1 MSANGDIPSTIKV
14 VIVWLLIGTAVFL
27 GWQWYEREQLKPSI
41 VSGNGLGAES
51 LVIERGRDGH
61 YHLLVQVNG
70 IDTPFMLDTGAT
82 QSAVSSDFARKANI
96 VTSSSAIFNTA
107 NGAVRGDIGRANI
120 ALPNQL
126 MRIDGL
132 PISILENLDGPSLLG
147 MDVLGKLKM
156 VQEGKRL
163 TLSRR

>member
-1 MSANGDIPSTIKV
+1 MSPGGEIPSTIKV

-27 GWQWYEREQLKPSI
+27 GWQWYEREQFKPTIISS
-41 VSGNGLGAES
+41 SGLSGDS

-82 QSAVSSDFARKANI
+82 QSAVSSDFARKAKI
-96 VTSSSAIFNTA
+96 TASSSAMFNTA
-107 NGAVRGDIGRANI
+107 NGVVRGDIGRASI
-120 ALPNQL
+120 ALPNNL
-126 MRIDGL
+126 IRIDGL
-132 PISILENLDGPSLLG
+132 PISILENLDGNSLLG